1 MSSGVTVVEPV
12 NPAQRGRGRIAA
24 DKLWSYGIWIVL
36 VVLFAIMFIA
46 NPVFRSNMNLMN
58 ILEQN
63 AMLGIVAAGMLVM
76 MVSGGFDLSV
86 GAAGASASVAG
97 AALSLHGGLGLAIP
111 GAIVVGLAVGL
122 ANGLLIAKGRIN
134 AFVVTFAMASIVT
147 GILFTLT
154 AASPISANA
163 GWLVPLA
170 LNTVFGIPWAFIAY
184 VVVIAVTW
192 FLLARTKWG
201 HYVYSVGGN
210 REASFLSGIPVVS
223 TQVLA
228 FVYGGLCAAL
238 AGLILL
244 GQSDIGQP
252 SAASDWPLTAIAIC
266 VIGGV
271 SLSGGV
277 GRVHGVIAAT
287 FLLGVI
293 SNSLNLLNVSPYVQ
307 PTVTG
312 IVIILAVALDRMSQ
326 RHGGGG

>member
-1 MSSGVTVVEPV
+1 VTGVEPV
-12 NPAQRGRGRIAA
+12 AAAKRGKGRIAA

-36 VVLFAIMFIA
+36 IVLFAIMFIA

-86 GAAGASASVAG
+86 GAAGASASVTG
-97 AALSLHGGLGLAIP
+97 AALSFHGGLWLAIP

-147 GILFTLT
+147 GILFTVT
-154 AASPISANA
+154 NASPISANA

-170 LNTVFGIPWAFIAY
+170 LDTVLGIPWAFIAY
-184 VVVIAVTW
+184 VIIITATW
-192 FLLARTKWG
+192 FLLTRTKWG

-228 FVYGGLCAAL
+228 FVYGGFCAAL
-238 AGLILL
+238 AGLMLL

-252 SAASDWPLTAIAIC
+252 SSA
-266 VIGGV
+266 
-271 SLSGGV
+271 
-277 GRVHGVIAAT
+277 
-287 FLLGVI
+287 
-293 SNSLNLLNVSPYVQ
+293 
-307 PTVTG
+307 
-312 IVIILAVALDRMSQ
+312 
-326 RHGGGG
+326 